1 MDIFVHLYMDIFV
14 HYFYILQIMN
24 YLNKSCLCCNMKQSV
39 NQVIK
44 KKNGKI
50 VDYNETIINKE
61 VHVSSFKITGMN
73 EETVKNFGALMHLL

>member
-1 MDIFVHLYMDIFV
+1 
-14 HYFYILQIMN
+14 
-24 YLNKSCLCCNMKQSV
+24 MKQSV